1 MCGTTN
7 HLVNNKVRTKAVH
20 LRDKLFQHL
29 WAVGHPNHPDFC
41 LNKMD
46 TCLTVYGYTSRNL
59 NTFTKSLALYVQ
71 SFIQNLFLFPMFC
84 RDSIVLSVKWSWE
97 FEKLFICKNLL
108 VSDLLL
114 LNVSTLFQNGS
125 HTSLSVLLNFCLF
138 IFWKPCRSK
147 SILAS
152 LSTEDQGYQSSQ
164 QFPSFYYVYLIEFPG
179 SKSTKPV
186 AHFLLSIAPSC
197 ICFLSFCPL
206 HWFHEFSL
214 RGYLKLRVSSFFE
227 ESFSSVPLQSPPP
240 LHNPPFIC
248 TPWDSVLL
256 FILIKK

>member
-114 LNVSTLFQNGS
+114 LNVLTLFQNGS
-125 HTSLSVLLNFCLF
+125 HTSLCQFYSTFASSSFGSLAGPNPYWLLYPQKTRDISQVSNF
-138 IFWKPCRSK
+138 P
-147 SILAS
+147 
-152 LSTEDQGYQSSQ
+152 
-164 QFPSFYYVYLIEFPG
+164 
-179 SKSTKPV
+179 
-186 AHFLLSIAPSC
+186 LSIM
-197 ICFLSFCPL
+197 
-206 HWFHEFSL
+206 
-214 RGYLKLRVSSFFE
+214 
-227 ESFSSVPLQSPPP
+227 
-240 LHNPPFIC
+240 C
-248 TPWDSVLL
+248 T
-256 FILIKK
+256 